1 MLKIFLFTWK
11 CVRTL
16 SDITSGII
24 IWLNLHVCCVCPRCP
39 IVGHNKG
46 LEIQAPGSYLDVE
59 APHIFIKNHNPAA
72 EAPLHHN
79 VTEPH
84 KGKHMR
90 PGLNLQIWPSRW
102 IFCAS
107 LFYKFKCK
115 WIHAASNTRLA
126 LPVALLLFFRFILV

>member
-1 MLKIFLFTWK
+1 MLKIFHFTWK
-11 CVRTL
+11 CVCTL
-16 SDITSGII
+16 SDITLGII
-24 IWLNLHVCCVCPRCP
+24 IWLNLHVCCVCPCCP

-90 PGLNLQIWPSRW
+90 PGPSLQIWPGRW
-102 IFCAS
+102 IS
-107 LFYKFKCK
+107 
-115 WIHAASNTRLA
+115 
-126 LPVALLLFFRFILV
+126 ILQV